1 MTCHFK
7 NLDGLVWH
15 SVFQITTGRKRR
27 SVNQEEKAEHVDD
40 HTADLVVGSYCCSEP
55 FSNWNKTP
63 VIGKI
68 AAIHQTFTI
77 HYCEGGYNSEL
88 QPTLIQSQ
96 RKSARAMAAGM
107 AQIRPLF
114 CPTCWA
120 FTEQCW
126 LVGLRWDMPRCFPFM
141 PPNLLCSIR
150 RQGWKSGGL
159 ATGCP
164 CRTRVATGPANWVQ
178 QSWRTR
184 LKWWSRGSRPR
195 IVKKQG
201 SCTTARSK
209 KIPLIMICHFVLC
222 VSENRDGLELPDF
235 WFLVVFSFLTCSVG
249 WTFHYWWIHQFLSVL
264 ACKYYLD
271 CIYMKSSFSFS
282 APIVSHLVICPHR
295 NF

>member
-40 HTADLVVGSYCCSEP
+40 HTADLVVGSFVVVNLFLTGTRHQWLERSQPFIKLSPSTTAREVTTRNYNPHSYRARGNQPVPWLQEWPKLGHSSVPLVEP
-55 FSNWNKTP
+55 SL
-63 VIGKI
+63 
-68 AAIHQTFTI
+68 
-77 HYCEGGYNSEL
+77 NSVD
-88 QPTLIQSQ
+88 
-96 RKSARAMAAGM
+96 
-107 AQIRPLF
+107 
-114 CPTCWA
+114 
-120 FTEQCW
+120 

-141 PPNLLCSIR
+141 PPNLLCSIG